1 MAVNGIE
8 IEVGQRWLD
17 RSGVIG
23 RISESSDQ
31 RYPWNTGS
39 GATVTDDGKQVI
51 GEESNVGDLIEL
63 VEHADGFKPWT
74 GGEQPEETHGKLVEV
89 RLTCGGGRQET
100 GPADSYM
107 WNHCG
112 NADIMAY
119 KVVGEV
125 VQSVGEFASAA
136 SYSDHMDASEVAQ
149 PAPLHVELIEP
160 PQDALDVQVGG
171 DHYKSLAI
179 QPVEYIHANK
189 IGYFEGNVIKY
200 VTRWRAKNGV
210 ADLEKAKH
218 YIDLLI
224 ELEGGAK

>member
-1 MAVNGIE
+1 MAINGIE
-8 IEVGQRWLD
+8 IQVGQKWRTRGGAIVEIQRNDGHENWPWDHTLGSCGYD
-17 RSGVIG
+17 GF
-23 RISESSDQ
+23 ESHAGDKSD
-31 RYPWNTGS
+31 S
-39 GATVTDDGKQVI
+39 
-51 GEESNVGDLIEL
+51 DLIEL
-63 VEHADGFKPWT
+63 VEHADSFKPWA
-74 GGEQPEETHGKLVEV
+74 GGEQPEETRGKLVAY
-89 RLTCGGGRQET
+89 RLGNSEQIHREADLLHWGAPAGGGF
-100 GPADSYM
+100 
-107 WNHCG
+107 H
-112 NADIMAY
+112 IVAY
-119 KVVGEV
+119 KVVGEATRLV
-125 VQSVGEFASAA
+125 P
-136 SYSDHMDASEVAQ
+136 D
-149 PAPLHVELIEP
+149 PLHGELIEP